1 MILVLFST
9 LSIKYQ
15 SEATKILTHLAVKWE
30 SKGNKDSFPQLAS
43 INDQTKYL
51 SSLLKHFKTEKTNWP
66 NGFTEL
72 SFWRVWSGVIR
83 ERFESTNDGYTWTE
97 RRKREEITRR
107 KAARF
112 QKYHQLC
119 RRHRLV

>member
-15 SEATKILTHLAVKWE
+15 SEATNILTHLTVKWE

-51 SSLLKHFKTEKTNWP
+51 SSLLKHFKTKKKQIGP
-66 NGFTEL
+66 MVSLSSHSGGCGPEL
-72 SFWRVWSGVIR
+72 LESDLNPRMMGIR
-83 ERFESTNDGYTWTE
+83 GL
-97 RRKREEITRR
+97 REEREKKSPEERQPCFKNTISYAGDTD
-107 KAARF
+107 
-112 QKYHQLC
+112 
-119 RRHRLV
+119 